1 LHANGY
7 TIYRS
12 DFPEAIEVG
21 PVTRDQLECIIPAQK
36 FVQLSTSCHV
46 IGIDCGELMKM
57 GGSLSQYVLLAR
69 KWKSVKSML
78 A

>member
-1 LHANGY
+1 
-7 TIYRS
+7 
-12 DFPEAIEVG
+12 
-21 PVTRDQLECIIPAQK
+21 
-36 FVQLSTSCHV
+36 VQLSTSCHV